1 MGANNRTLAVLGSV
15 VLVVIVLAGW
25 GLKALLARPKSP
37 QQTMEE
43 FARQAQGQAQ
53 ALAQAQ
59 KQAQAQMPDM
69 AKLAS
74 MAAMPGGSPS
84 PAAQMAMLQLVQKH
98 QVGMATAAY
107 LAQARAQVLSQS
119 NNSVRY
125 SLTFP
130 DGVTSETTITLTPGQ
145 TYSPTPAEIAWAQK
159 SGVQAYRVQFS
170 AKTERETKTRMTLR
184 YFIPDASMPAALQQ
198 RLQNKSASFFQL
210 IPSAYAEGNLGV
222 DVVSDTGV
230 EVTKEVLK
238 QAAEHGNLSKEFP
251 TPLSR
256 FVDLANAF
264 KKETEHL
271 DWIDQLNFL
280 DYCAN
285 NPTNPLTQ
293 KAYQQDPNYQKQTLQ
308 GLQDARSDVMQM
320 TAMRFLNLAT
330 SVATD
335 LVEGPM
341 GAITAPVSSYNDG
354 TLKGLADDRIN
365 EVKKG
370 FPECKPADRFEPGQ
384 YQPMQGNFNY
394 SYKLSSH
401 QCRAQCVDYEEER
414 KFEGTVHLKPDSF
427 GYLVGEGAG
436 NITVKK
442 KQHAYDQYCKNA
454 GWRDNYDG
462 NADIHLKAGGDTP
475 ANGVIMANFGG
486 DGLTREGVQIG
497 CDGKE
502 QSLNGTA
509 SAGASCEFH
518 NVDLVHGG
526 SYSAFESGDGH
537 GTCKL
542 ELFPQ

>member
-1 MGANNRTLAVLGSV
+1 MGSV

-25 GLKALLARPKSP
+25 GLKTLLARPKSP
-37 QQTMEE
+37 QETMEE
-43 FARQAQGQAQ
+43 FARQAQAQAQ
-53 ALAQAQ
+53 AQAR
-59 KQAQAQMPDM
+59 AAGQMPDM

-74 MAAMPGGSPS
+74 LAALSDSNLS

-98 QVGMATAAY
+98 QVSMTTAAY
-107 LAQARAQVLSQS
+107 LVQAKAKVLSQS
-119 NNSVRY
+119 SNSVRY

-145 TYSPTPAEIAWAQK
+145 SYSPTAAEIARAQK
-159 SGVQAYRVQFS
+159 TGVQAYRVQFS
-170 AKTERETKTRMTLR
+170 ARTESETKAHMTLR
-184 YFIPDASMPAALQQ
+184 YFVPDAAMPPSLQQ
-198 RLQNKSASFFQL
+198 RLQNKSASFLQL
-210 IPSAYAEGNLGV
+210 VPSAYADGNLGI

-293 KAYQQDPNYQKQTLQ
+293 KAYQQDPNYQKQTMQ

-335 LVEGPM
+335 LVDGPM

-354 TLKGLADDRIN
+354 TLKGMADDRIN
-365 EVKKG
+365 EVKKQ

-384 YQPMQGNFNY
+384 YQPMQGNFTY
-394 SYKLSSH
+394 SYNLTSH
-401 QCRAQCVDYEEER
+401 ECRTQCVDYEEQS
-414 KFEGTVHLKPDSF
+414 KGEGTVHLKPNDM
-427 GYLVGEGAG
+427 GYLYGEGTG

-442 KQHAYDQYCKNA
+442 KQHA
-454 GWRDNYDG
+454 
-462 NADIHLKAGGDTP
+462 
-475 ANGVIMANFGG
+475 
-486 DGLTREGVQIG
+486 
-497 CDGKE
+497 
-502 QSLNGTA
+502 
-509 SAGASCEFH
+509 
-518 NVDLVHGG
+518 
-526 SYSAFESGDGH
+526 
-537 GTCKL
+537 
-542 ELFPQ
+542 